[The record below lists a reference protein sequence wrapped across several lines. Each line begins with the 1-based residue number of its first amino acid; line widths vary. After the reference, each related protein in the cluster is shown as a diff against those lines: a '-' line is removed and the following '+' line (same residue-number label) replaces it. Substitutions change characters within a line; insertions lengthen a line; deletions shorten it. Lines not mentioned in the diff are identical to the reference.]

1 MDQREIEAFTLHDTA
16 LALVEAR
23 GANIAPDM
31 RVFETGALR
40 VEYSSGNPKN
50 LDIFFT
56 GQRTLCMVWSD
67 TTACI
72 NHVPIER
79 LDRRPPTRRGGTVS
93 EQQLRRE
100 ILALSGSPVWEI
112 ALRE

>member
-1 MDQREIEAFTLHDTA
+1 M
-16 LALVEAR
+16 ALVEAK

-50 LDIFFT
+50 LDVFFT
-56 GQRTLCMVWSD
+56 GQRMLCMVWSD

-72 NHVPIER
+72 IMFRSNAW
-79 LDRRPPTRRGGTVS
+79 TVA
-93 EQQLRRE
+93 LRR
-100 ILALSGSPVWEI
+100 AAAAP
-112 ALRE
+112 

>member
-1 MDQREIEAFTLHDTA
+1 MNQREIEAFTLRDTA

-50 LDIFFT
+50 LDVFFT
-56 GQRTLCMVWSD
+56 TLCMVWSG
-67 TTACI
+67 TTARI

-79 LDRRPPTRRGGTVS
+79 LEGRPPTRRGGTVS
-93 EQQLRRE
+93 EQQLRRD